1 MSNRMKTPPAKAVDE
16 YVKRFPPKVQA
27 TLQKL
32 RRTIKA
38 AAPKA
43 EEVISYGI
51 AGYKYHGMLIYFAAW
66 EKHIG
71 MYPAPWGAENL
82 KKEMSAYDGSKGTIK
97 FPLTEALPLPLITK
111 IVKYRAKENEIK
123 AAAKKS
129 SNTVSKPPKLKKSTD
144 EEQVTSWLSKI
155 DTLVRKEIEAVRE
168 IIKNSTSKLSE
179 RIKWNAPSY
188 YYKEDIVTFG
198 PYKKDKLL
206 LVFHHPAIVKIKSS
220 LLQGDYKN
228 RRLVYLKNRAEAEKN
243 KKELGRI
250 ITEIVKS
257 IDKK

>member
-1 MSNRMKTPPAKAVDE
+1 MAKAMRNPPAKTVEE
-16 YVKRFPPKVQA
+16 YVNYFPAIKS
-27 TLQKL
+27 TLQQL

-71 MYPAPWGAENL
+71 MYPAPWGAEAL
-82 KKEMSAYDGSKGTIK
+82 KKEMAAYEGSKGTIK
-97 FPLTEALPLPLITK
+97 FPLDKPLPLSLITK
-111 IVKYRAKENEIK
+111 IVKYKVKENEIK
-123 AAAKKS
+123 AAVKKSIPATAKTVKAKK
-129 SNTVSKPPKLKKSTD
+129 TTD
-144 EEQVTSWLSKI
+144 EEQVKQWLSKL
-155 DTLVRKEIEAVRE
+155 DTPVKKEIEAVRK
-168 IIKNSTSKLSE
+168 IIKASTPKLSE

-206 LVFHHPAIVKIKSS
+206 LVFHHPSVVKIDSA
-220 LLQGDYKN
+220 LLQGNYKD
-228 RRLVYLKNRAEAEKN
+228 RRLVYFKNKAEAEKN
-243 KKELGRI
+243 KKEISRI
-250 ITEIVKS
+250 ISAIVKS